1 MSRVC
6 RFGLLTTVLVVA
18 ACSEPISPTA
28 RAITITP
35 RLATM
40 RLGDSAQLAAVV
52 RSLPGAPVTWV
63 TSDDTVLTVSA
74 AGLVRAV
81 GPGTATISAVLWP
94 ARDTRSGARRFERI
108 AVGDLHAC
116 GLSARSAYCW
126 GWNDYGQIG
135 DTAFENAATPRAVPG
150 PSFVELAAG
159 GWGTCGVT
167 GAHATYCWGL
177 NYFGQLG
184 TYTDTVFHTP
194 VPMAG

>member
-28 RAITITP
+28 RGVTITP

-81 GPGTATISAVLWP
+81 GPGPATIAPVLGP
-94 ARDTRSGARRFERI
+94 ARD
-108 AVGDLHAC
+108 
-116 GLSARSAYCW
+116 
-126 GWNDYGQIG
+126 
-135 DTAFENAATPRAVPG
+135 
-150 PSFVELAAG
+150 PSSVAAG
-159 GWGTCGVT
+159 VRC
-167 GAHATYCWGL
+167 AR
-177 NYFGQLG
+177 
-184 TYTDTVFHTP
+184 
-194 VPMAG
+194 